1 MCCYSNCHRYVSAIM
16 AITIFIEGAH
26 IILDTIID
34 VAGPSLF
41 LLSVGGQGGK
51 RGESDPKTCILK
63 FSQT

>member
-1 MCCYSNCHRYVSAIM
+1 M